1 MTSYCLLHIL
11 LKISIYS
18 KTVDMKIYFRYTLF
32 HCPQFY
38 FRCTVGTG
46 MSMHLIFSAL
56 SMLGVFSVYVC
67 MILLMICVFSL
78 KCGFN

>member
-46 MSMHLIFSAL
+46 HEHAPNFFCPEFVGSF
-56 SMLGVFSVYVC
+56 
-67 MILLMICVFSL
+67 
-78 KCGFN
+78 